1 MDPKF
6 LSSHFLQV
14 KGMERPGRQTF
25 LCSVIVPVYN
35 EEQNIRP
42 LTERL
47 CQSLQSVPGCQY
59 EIIFSMDPSTDQ
71 TESIILSL
79 RANNPQ
85 IKLIRFSRR
94 FGQPAAT
101 IGGLRYANGDACVVI
116 DADLQDPPELIPKL
130 IEKWRVAGAEV
141 VYAQRRTRQG
151 ETLPK
156 RIISYAGYWV
166 INKIAD
172 VTIPRNT
179 GDFRLMSRRV
189 VKHLLSLK
197 ESHGFLR
204 GLVALVGFKQESVLY
219 DRELRRGGM
228 GHYNRWTG
236 SFLIGMNGIVGFSRF
251 ALTAITLLG
260 FLTSAFSF
268 LIALVYFV
276 LRLLHVEIPWG
287 NPTLVILI
295 TFLAGIQLLSMGIL
309 GAYLGRVYDE
319 VRQRPMYI
327 VESTHGFDEEKQG

>member
-1 MDPKF
+1 MNEKIPN
-6 LSSHFLQV
+6 
-14 KGMERPGRQTF
+14 GF
-25 LCSVIVPVYN
+25 LCSVVIPVYN
-35 EEQNIRP
+35 EEESIKP
-42 LTERL
+42 LTARIGQAL
-47 CQSLQSVPGCQY
+47 LSVPRCRY
-59 EIIFSMDPSTDQ
+59 EIIFAMDPSTDR
-71 TESIILSL
+71 TEEIILSL
-79 RANNPQ
+79 RASHPE
-85 IKLIRFSRR
+85 IKLLRFSRR

-101 IGGLRYANGDACVVI
+101 LAGLRYSQGDICVVI
-116 DADLQDPPELIPKL
+116 DADLQDPPELIPRL
-130 IEKWRVAGAEV
+130 IEKWQTTKADV
-141 VYAQRRTRQG
+141 VYAQRRTREG
-151 ETLPK
+151 ETYLK
-156 RIISYAGYWV
+156 RVISHGGYWL
-166 INKIAD
+166 INKIAE
-172 VTIPRNT
+172 VEIPRNT

-189 VKHLLSLK
+189 VNHLLNLK

-219 DRELRRGGM
+219 DRDLRLGGR

-260 FLTSAFSF
+260 FLTSALSF

-276 LRLLHVEIPWG
+276 LRLLGVEIPWG

-327 VESTHGFDEEKQG
+327 VESMHGFEGEDTNSRQ